1 MALASIALP
10 ILHRMDAENAHALT
24 LLALKLGLGPVDRVP
39 DDPVLATRLWGMD
52 FRNPIGLA
60 AGFDKN
66 AEVPRAMLKA
76 GLGFVE
82 VGSITPR
89 PQKGNP
95 RPRIFRL
102 PVDGAVINRL
112 GFNNKGVP
120 EAMARLMRLRLGK
133 PLPGPVGINIGKN
146 KDSADAEADYGFC
159 AWKLGA
165 FADYVV
171 VNVSSPNTPGLRALQ
186 DPKSLIALVRKVRET
201 CPERAD
207 GRKPAILVKIAPDLA
222 PEDKPAIAE
231 AALTAPVDG
240 LIISNTT
247 IARPSGLADAD
258 IAQESGGL
266 SGRPLFQPSTAL
278 LAEMARLTERSLPLI
293 GVGGIA
299 TGADAYAKIRA
310 GASLVQLYT
319 SLIFQ
324 GPGLI
329 QAIKRDLAIL
339 LKRDGFASVSEAVGA
354 DL

>member
-1 MALASIALP
+1 MPLAGIALN
-10 ILHRMDAENAHALT
+10 ILHRMDAENAHKLT
-24 LLALKLGLGPVDRVP
+24 LLALKLGLGPVDRQP

-89 PQKGNP
+89 PQPGNP
-95 RPRIFRL
+95 RPRVFRL
-102 PVDGAVINRL
+102 PADGAVINRL
-112 GFNNKGVP
+112 GFNNRGVP
-120 EAMARLMRLRLGK
+120 EAMARLLRLRGGK
-133 PLPGPVGINIGKN
+133 PLPGPLGINIGKN
-146 KDSADAEADYGFC
+146 KDSEDAEADYGFG

-165 FADYVV
+165 FADYLV

-186 DPKSLIALVRKVRET
+186 DPKTLVTLVRKVRET

-207 GRKPAILVKIAPDLA
+207 GSKPPILVKIAPDLA

-231 AALTAPVDG
+231 AVLTAPVDG

-247 IARPSGLADAD
+247 IARPAGLVDAET
-258 IAQESGGL
+258 ARETGGL
-266 SGRPLFQPSTAL
+266 SGRPLFEPSTAL
-278 LAEMARLTERSLPLI
+278 VAEMARLTERSLPLV

-319 SLIFQ
+319 GLIYQ

-329 QAIKRDLAIL
+329 ASIKKDLAIL
-339 LKRDGFASVSEAVGA
+339 LKRDGFASVSDAVGA